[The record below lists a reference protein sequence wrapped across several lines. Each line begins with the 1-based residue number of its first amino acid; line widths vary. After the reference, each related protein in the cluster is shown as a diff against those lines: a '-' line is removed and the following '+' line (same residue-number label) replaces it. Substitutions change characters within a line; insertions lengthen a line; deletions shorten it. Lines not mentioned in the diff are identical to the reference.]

1 MFENAFSISL
11 SLQRIVL
18 PFLMKVERTIVVK
31 SLEECEQD
39 KEEKIVS
46 MKLLSNL
53 LEPKETVV
61 NITLPAT
68 PRAAAGYAQLV
79 SCDMLSLVQLR

>member
-1 MFENAFSISL
+1 MC
-11 SLQRIVL
+11 
-18 PFLMKVERTIVVK
+18 K
-31 SLEECEQD
+31 QD

-61 NITLPAT
+61 NITLPAM

-79 SCDMLSLVQLR
+79 SCDMLS